1 MKVLLIDDHKLF
13 SKSLAIVLSDFPDI
27 EEFSSTNDVDH
38 IAEIVEKSQP
48 DILLVDINLGHS
60 VQEDGLFL
68 TKQLLGRFPE
78 QKIVILSGYDLP
90 AYRREAQKIGAKG
103 FVNKEVEPEELFQ
116 ILCSIQ
122 SGMTHFLSENVM
134 LEDLTVS
141 EKQVLRMIAGGH
153 RRKEIAMQLHLSE
166 RTVSNHLQHIFEKL
180 QVASSVEAVT
190 KAIQLGYLSPI
201 LSLIHI

>member
-68 TKQLLGRFPE
+68 TKRLLGRFPK

-90 AYRREAQKIGAKG
+90 AYHREAQKIGAKG

-141 EKQVLRMIAGGH
+141 EKQVLRMIADGH
-153 RRKEIAMQLHLSE
+153 RRKEVAMQLHLSE

-201 LSLIHI
+201 S

>member
-13 SKSLAIVLSDFPDI
+13 SKSLAIVLSDLPDI

-68 TKQLLGRFPE
+68 TKRLLGRFPE

-201 LSLIHI
+201 S

>member
-27 EEFSSTNDVDH
+27 EEFSSTNDVEH

-141 EKQVLRMIAGGH
+141 EKQVLRMIADGH

-201 LSLIHI
+201 S

>member
-27 EEFSSTNDVDH
+27 EEFSSTNDVEH

-60 VQEDGLFL
+60 AQEDGLFL

-141 EKQVLRMIAGGH
+141 EKQVLRMIADGH
-153 RRKEIAMQLHLSE
+153 RRKEVAMQLHLSE

-201 LSLIHI
+201 S

>member
-1 MKVLLIDDHKLF
+1 MKVLLIDDHTLF

-27 EEFSSTNDVDH
+27 EEFSSTNDVEH

-68 TKQLLGRFPE
+68 TKRLLGRFPE

-153 RRKEIAMQLHLSE
+153 RRKEVAMQLHLSE

-201 LSLIHI
+201 S

>member
-27 EEFSSTNDVDH
+27 EEFSSTNDVEH

-68 TKQLLGRFPE
+68 TKRLLGRFPE

-190 KAIQLGYLSPI
+190 KAIQLGDLSPI
-201 LSLIHI
+201 S

>member
-68 TKQLLGRFPE
+68 TKRLLGRFPE

-103 FVNKEVEPEELFQ
+103 FVNKAVEPEELFQ

-141 EKQVLRMIAGGH
+141 EKQVLRMIADGH

-201 LSLIHI
+201 S

>member
-1 MKVLLIDDHKLF
+1 MKVLLIDDHTLF

-68 TKQLLGRFPE
+68 TKRLLGRFPE

-103 FVNKEVEPEELFQ
+103 FVDKEVEPEELFQ

-141 EKQVLRMIAGGH
+141 EKQVLRMIADGH
-153 RRKEIAMQLHLSE
+153 RRKEVAMQLHLSE

-201 LSLIHI
+201 S

>member
-1 MKVLLIDDHKLF
+1 MKVLLIDDHTLF

-27 EEFSSTNDVDH
+27 EEFSSTNDVEH

-68 TKQLLGRFPE
+68 TKRLLGRFPE

-90 AYRREAQKIGAKG
+90 AYRREAQKSGAQG

-141 EKQVLRMIAGGH
+141 EKQVLRMIADGH
-153 RRKEIAMQLHLSE
+153 RRKEVAMQLHLSE

-201 LSLIHI
+201 S

>member
-1 MKVLLIDDHKLF
+1 MKVLLIDDHTLF

-68 TKQLLGRFPE
+68 TKRLLGRFPK

-90 AYRREAQKIGAKG
+90 AYHREAQKIGAKG

-141 EKQVLRMIAGGH
+141 EKQVLRMIADGH
-153 RRKEIAMQLHLSE
+153 RRKEVAMQLHLSE

-180 QVASSVEAVT
+180 QVGSSVEAVT

-201 LSLIHI
+201 S

>member
-1 MKVLLIDDHKLF
+1 MKVLLIDDHTLF

-48 DILLVDINLGHS
+48 DILLVDINMGHS

-68 TKQLLGRFPE
+68 TKRLLGRFPK

-141 EKQVLRMIAGGH
+141 EKQVLRMIADGH
-153 RRKEIAMQLHLSE
+153 RRKEVAMQLHLSE

-201 LSLIHI
+201 S

>member
-1 MKVLLIDDHKLF
+1 MKVLLIDDHTLF

-27 EEFSSTNDVDH
+27 EEFSSTNDVEH

-68 TKQLLGRFPE
+68 TKRLLGRFPK

-90 AYRREAQKIGAKG
+90 AYHREAQKIGAKG

-141 EKQVLRMIAGGH
+141 EKQVLRMIADGH

-201 LSLIHI
+201 S

>member
-1 MKVLLIDDHKLF
+1 MKVLLIDDHTLF

-27 EEFSSTNDVDH
+27 EEFSSTNDVEH

-68 TKQLLGRFPE
+68 TKRLLGRFPE

-122 SGMTHFLSENVM
+122 SGMTYFLSENVM

-201 LSLIHI
+201 S

>member
-1 MKVLLIDDHKLF
+1 MKVLLIDDHTLF

-27 EEFSSTNDVDH
+27 EEFSSTNDVEH

-68 TKQLLGRFPE
+68 TKRLLGRFPE

-141 EKQVLRMIAGGH
+141 EKQVLRMIAGGQ

-201 LSLIHI
+201 S

>member
-1 MKVLLIDDHKLF
+1 MKVLLIDDHTLF

-68 TKQLLGRFPE
+68 TKRLLGRFPE

-153 RRKEIAMQLHLSE
+153 RRKEVAMQLHLSE

-201 LSLIHI
+201 S

>member
-1 MKVLLIDDHKLF
+1 M
-13 SKSLAIVLSDFPDI
+13 
-27 EEFSSTNDVDH
+27 DH

-68 TKQLLGRFPE
+68 TKQLLGRFPK
-78 QKIVILSGYDLP
+78 QK
-90 AYRREAQKIGAKG
+90 
-103 FVNKEVEPEELFQ
+103 
-116 ILCSIQ
+116 
-122 SGMTHFLSENVM
+122 NVM

-201 LSLIHI
+201 S

>member
-27 EEFSSTNDVDH
+27 EEFSSTNDVEH

-68 TKQLLGRFPE
+68 TKRLLGRFPK

-141 EKQVLRMIAGGH
+141 EKQVLRMIADGH
-153 RRKEIAMQLHLSE
+153 RRKEVAMQLHLSE

-201 LSLIHI
+201 S

>member
-1 MKVLLIDDHKLF
+1 MKVLLIDDHTLF

-68 TKQLLGRFPE
+68 TKRLLGRFPK

-141 EKQVLRMIAGGH
+141 EKQVLRMIADGH

-201 LSLIHI
+201 S

>member
-1 MKVLLIDDHKLF
+1 MKVLLIDDHTLF

-68 TKQLLGRFPE
+68 TKRLLGRFPK

-90 AYRREAQKIGAKG
+90 AYHREAQKIGAKG

-141 EKQVLRMIAGGH
+141 EKQVLRMIADGH

-201 LSLIHI
+201 S

>member
-1 MKVLLIDDHKLF
+1 MKVLLIDDHTLF
-13 SKSLAIVLSDFPDI
+13 FLFLAIVLSDFPDI

-68 TKQLLGRFPE
+68 TKRLLGRFPE

-201 LSLIHI
+201 S

>member
-68 TKQLLGRFPE
+68 TKRLLGRFPK

-141 EKQVLRMIAGGH
+141 EKQVLRIIAGGH

-201 LSLIHI
+201 S

>member
-1 MKVLLIDDHKLF
+1 MKVLLIDDHTLF

-27 EEFSSTNDVDH
+27 EEFSSTNDVEH

-60 VQEDGLFL
+60 LQEDGLFL
-68 TKQLLGRFPE
+68 TKRLLGRFPK

-201 LSLIHI
+201 S

>member
-1 MKVLLIDDHKLF
+1 MKVLLIDDHTLF

-27 EEFSSTNDVDH
+27 EEFSSTNDVEH

-68 TKQLLGRFPE
+68 TKRLLGRFPE

-103 FVNKEVEPEELFQ
+103 FVDKEVEPEELFQ

-141 EKQVLRMIAGGH
+141 EKQVLRMIADGH
-153 RRKEIAMQLHLSE
+153 RRKEVAMQLHLSE

-201 LSLIHI
+201 S

>member
-68 TKQLLGRFPE
+68 TKRLLGRFPE

-90 AYRREAQKIGAKG
+90 AYRKKKKKIGAKG

-201 LSLIHI
+201 S

>member
-1 MKVLLIDDHKLF
+1 MKVLLIDDHTLF

-68 TKQLLGRFPE
+68 TRRLLGRFPE

-201 LSLIHI
+201 S

>member
-1 MKVLLIDDHKLF
+1 MKVLLIDDHTLF

-27 EEFSSTNDVDH
+27 EEFSSTNDVEH

-68 TKQLLGRFPE
+68 TKRLLGRFPE

-103 FVNKEVEPEELFQ
+103 FVDKEVEPEELFQ

-141 EKQVLRMIAGGH
+141 EKQVLRMIADGH

-201 LSLIHI
+201 S

>member
-1 MKVLLIDDHKLF
+1 MKVLLIDDHTLF

-68 TKQLLGRFPE
+68 TKRLLGRFPE
-78 QKIVILSGYDLP
+78 PKIVILSGYDLP

-141 EKQVLRMIAGGH
+141 EKQVLRMIADGH
-153 RRKEIAMQLHLSE
+153 RRKEVAMQLHLSE

-190 KAIQLGYLSPI
+190 KAIQLVYLSPI
-201 LSLIHI
+201 S

>member
-1 MKVLLIDDHKLF
+1 MKVLLIDDHTLF

-27 EEFSSTNDVDH
+27 EEFSSTNDVEH

-153 RRKEIAMQLHLSE
+153 RRKEVAMQLHLSE

-201 LSLIHI
+201 S

>member
-27 EEFSSTNDVDH
+27 EEFSSTNDVEH

-68 TKQLLGRFPE
+68 TKRLLGRFPE

-153 RRKEIAMQLHLSE
+153 RRKEVAMQLHLSE

-190 KAIQLGYLSPI
+190 KAIQLGDLSPI
-201 LSLIHI
+201 S

>member
-1 MKVLLIDDHKLF
+1 MKVLLIDDHTLF

-27 EEFSSTNDVDH
+27 EKFSSTNDVEH

-68 TKQLLGRFPE
+68 TKRLLGRFPE

-103 FVNKEVEPEELFQ
+103 FVDKEVEPEELFQ

-201 LSLIHI
+201 S

>member
-1 MKVLLIDDHKLF
+1 MKVLLIDDHTLF

-27 EEFSSTNDVDH
+27 EEFSSTNDVEH

-68 TKQLLGRFPE
+68 TKRLLGRFPK

-141 EKQVLRMIAGGH
+141 EKQVLRMIADGH

-201 LSLIHI
+201 S

>member
-27 EEFSSTNDVDH
+27 EEFSSTNDVEH

-68 TKQLLGRFPE
+68 TKRLLGRFPE

-90 AYRREAQKIGAKG
+90 AYHREAQKIGAKG

-141 EKQVLRMIAGGH
+141 EKQVLRMIADGH
-153 RRKEIAMQLHLSE
+153 RRKEVAMQLHLSE

-201 LSLIHI
+201 S

>member
-68 TKQLLGRFPE
+68 TKRLLGRFPE
-78 QKIVILSGYDLP
+78 QKIVILSGYDLLGLSQGKP
-90 AYRREAQKIGAKG
+90 KKL
-103 FVNKEVEPEELFQ
+103 EPKALLIKKWNQRNSFK
-116 ILCSIQ
+116 
-122 SGMTHFLSENVM
+122 FFAAFN
-134 LEDLTVS
+134 LE
-141 EKQVLRMIAGGH
+141 
-153 RRKEIAMQLHLSE
+153 
-166 RTVSNHLQHIFEKL
+166 
-180 QVASSVEAVT
+180 
-190 KAIQLGYLSPI
+190 
-201 LSLIHI
+201 

>member
-1 MKVLLIDDHKLF
+1 MKVLLIDDHTLF

-27 EEFSSTNDVDH
+27 EEFSSTNDVEH

-68 TKQLLGRFPE
+68 TKQLLGRFPK

-141 EKQVLRMIAGGH
+141 EKQVLRMIADGH

-201 LSLIHI
+201 S

>member
-68 TKQLLGRFPE
+68 TKRLLGRFPK

-90 AYRREAQKIGAKG
+90 AYHREAQKIGAKG

-141 EKQVLRMIAGGH
+141 EKQVLRMIADGH

-201 LSLIHI
+201 S

>member
-1 MKVLLIDDHKLF
+1 MKVLLIDDPTLF

-68 TKQLLGRFPE
+68 TKRLLGRFPK

-141 EKQVLRMIAGGH
+141 EKQVLRMIADGH

-201 LSLIHI
+201 S